1 MTMVKRAHP
10 VKARGRRHM
19 DFSTPLLLA
28 PYAALFLFFIA
39 LPVFVAFLLSFTYFN
54 AVELPQ
60 INGLS
65 NYIEIVTQDDIFMRY
80 VLPNT
85 LIFSVIV
92 GPVGYVLQ
100 FLLAWLLTQIPK
112 AYRTV
117 FALIFYSPS
126 MTTGITMSVM
136 WKVIFSGD
144 QYGYLNNLLMSAGI
158 LEAPVNWLA
167 DANCIMPIM
176 ILVSLWGSMG
186 VGFLAMMSGILNTDP
201 QLYEAGYIDGV
212 SNRFQEIVYITIP
225 SMKPQMLFGAV
236 MACQHL
242 LRRADRRGPD
252 RAPIPPPAMPA
263 DHDQSHQRPRVH
275 SIQHGIRRRP
285 VGGAPAADPGHI
297 PDRQPAV
304 FGKGGRMMRF
314 QGQKLNPTRL
324 SRSQIK
330 IFAVLIP
337 LAVVMALPI
346 VYIFVTAFKPLDEL
360 FAFPPKFL
368 CASPPPRISATS

>member
-1 MTMVKRAHP
+1 MTLVKRIHP
-10 VKARGRRHM
+10 VKGRGRRRL
-19 DFSTPLLLA
+19 DLSTPLLLA
-28 PYAALFLFFIA
+28 PYATLFLFFIA

-54 AVELPQ
+54 AVEMPQ
-60 INGLS
+60 FNGLT

-92 GPVGYVLQ
+92 GPIGYVLQ

-112 AYRTV
+112 VYRTV

-167 DANCIMPIM
+167 DANYIMPIM
-176 ILVSLWGSMG
+176 ILVTLWGSMG

-236 MACQHL
+236 MAIVNTFSAGQIGVDL
-242 LRRADRRGPD
+242 T
-252 RAPIPPPAMPA
+252 
-263 DHDQSHQRPRVH
+263 
-275 SIQHGIRRRP
+275 
-285 VGGAPAADPGHI
+285 GA
-297 PDRQPAV
+297 
-304 FGKGGRMMRF
+304 
-314 QGQKLNPTRL
+314 NPTPSYAGQTMINHINDHGFIQYSMGYAAAL
-324 SRSQIK
+324 SVVLLLLILAISQI
-330 IFAVLIP
+330 ANR
-337 LAVVMALPI
+337 
-346 VYIFVTAFKPLDEL
+346 L
-360 FAFPPKFL
+360 FSEKEDG
-368 CASPPPRISATS
+368 